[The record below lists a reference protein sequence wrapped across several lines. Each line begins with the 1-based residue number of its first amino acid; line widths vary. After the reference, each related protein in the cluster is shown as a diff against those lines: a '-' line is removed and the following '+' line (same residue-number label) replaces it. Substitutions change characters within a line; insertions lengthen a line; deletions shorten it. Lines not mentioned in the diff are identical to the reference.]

1 MIFNY
6 ATIIH
11 PEEIEELTGLHWKE
25 FEFTRFA
32 QPNTYVKLNIT
43 PKAIADF
50 EEYIDMEDRAGCGL
64 DMEYGEADAHFDMV
78 CRLYNELYLMKKL
91 RMETGNAEDY
101 VLVYIPIER
110 G

>member
-6 ATIIH
+6 ATIVH

-32 QPNTYVKLNIT
+32 QPNTYTKLNIT
-43 PKAIADF
+43 PKAIADL
-50 EEYIDMEDRAGCGL
+50 EEYIDMENRVSYGL
-64 DMEYGEADAHFDMV
+64 DICEADAHFDMV
-78 CRLYNELYLMKKL
+78 CRLCNELYLMQKL
-91 RMETGNAEDY
+91 RMETGGAEDY

>member
-6 ATIIH
+6 APIVH

-32 QPNTYVKLNIT
+32 QPNTYIELNIT
-43 PKAIADF
+43 SKAITDL
-50 EEYIDMEDRAGCGL
+50 EEYINMEDRASYGL
-64 DMEYGEADAHFDMV
+64 DIHEADAHFDMV
-78 CRLYNELYLMKKL
+78 NRLYNELYLMKKL
-91 RMETGNAEDY
+91 RMETGGGEDY
-101 VLVYIPIER
+101 VLVCIPIER

>member
-6 ATIIH
+6 ATIVH

-32 QPNTYVKLNIT
+32 QPNTYIKLNIT
-43 PKAIADF
+43 PKAITDF
-50 EEYIDMEDRAGCGL
+50 EEYIDMEDRASYGL
-64 DMEYGEADAHFDMV
+64 NVYEANAHFDLMS
-78 CRLYNELYLMKKL
+78 RLYNELYLMKKL
-91 RMETGNAEDY
+91 RMETGGAEDY

>member
-6 ATIIH
+6 ATIVH

-50 EEYIDMEDRAGCGL
+50 EEYIDMENRVSYGL
-64 DMEYGEADAHFDMV
+64 SLYEANAHFDMMS
-78 CRLYNELYLMKKL
+78 RLYNELYLMKKL